1 LHYRLKF
8 HILRIYGLFS
18 LCDLAIKVLKSIKFE
33 CAGRLISIDVRNVIR
48 KILLI
53 FLLVASFVFVQNGA
67 VASAEDRT
75 LKIVSIISNSETP
88 YDIPLAVDIVVAHDS
103 NRIPVVAVY
112 YAVFLNRTVQ
122 SGGWRFVGADL
133 SYRVTGYDVSVFT
146 ARIPSPVYD
155 ETLPYDTKI
164 VFYVEAVDGDTSV
177 LSCRQEDRWNAS
189 VQDDKLVFVLTDPYP
204 PEILGTEFLPS
215 EPRSD
220 EEVTVMANVTDGKLG
235 AGIEKV
241 DLFFSIDRG
250 RSWSDVRMEFTE
262 GILYEGTLPKYA
274 KDTEVLFYIKA
285 WDSVG
290 NSAKGNQT
298 RYKVQT
304 SLAEKQLFEQILL
317 IAFLMPVVVFGL
329 VAVKYRETV
338 RRYTRVRAA
347 MLWTLA
353 ATLVIVGWLFYVFAA
368 SGRWLWPLF
377 LGLVMIEVWSIVD
390 PRVRGVIIG
399 LIKPTSEYLTRV
411 FEENPPTVLIAT
423 CYALGFAGAVA
434 VAILAYTGR
443 YTLMQAYNTA
453 NLIASYIFFLLAA
466 GVVGQLIWIIYK
478 KEERNDRVP
487 VSE

>member
-1 LHYRLKF
+1 M
-8 HILRIYGLFS
+8 
-18 LCDLAIKVLKSIKFE
+18 
-33 CAGRLISIDVRNVIR
+33 
-48 KILLI
+48 LLP
-53 FLLVASFVFVQNGA
+53 VASFVLVLNGA
-67 VASAEDRT
+67 VGSAEGGA
-75 LKIVSIISNSETP
+75 LNIVSIMSDSETP
-88 YDIPLAVDIVVAHDS
+88 YDVPLAVDIVVGHSSD
-103 NRIPVVAVY
+103 RIPVVVVY

-133 SYRVTGYDVSVFT
+133 SYRVAGYNVSVFT
-146 ARIPSPVYD
+146 ARIPSPVYN

-164 VFYVEAVDGDTSV
+164 VFYVEAVDGGSSV
-177 LSCRQEDRWNAS
+177 LSCRQEDRWDAS
-189 VQDDKLVFVLTDPYP
+189 VQDDKLVFLLTDPYP
-204 PEILGTEFLPS
+204 PEILGTEFLPL
-215 EPRSD
+215 EPRSN
-220 EEVTVMANVTDGKLG
+220 EEVIVMANITDGRLG
-235 AGIEKV
+235 SGVDKV
-241 DLFFSIDRG
+241 DLFYSSDRG
-250 RSWSDVRMEFTE
+250 RSWSTSRMGFVEGVR
-262 GILYEGTLPKYA
+262 YEGALAKYA
-274 KDTEVLFYIKA
+274 KDTEVLFYVKA

-298 RYKVQT
+298 RYKVQA
-304 SLAEKQLFEQILL
+304 SLAEEQLSEQILL
-317 IAFLMPVVVFGL
+317 IAFLVPIVVFGV

-353 ATLVIVGWLFYVFAA
+353 ATLVIVGWLFYVFAV

-399 LIKPTSEYLTRV
+399 LIKPISEYLTRV

-466 GVVGQLIWIIYK
+466 GVAGQLIWIIYK
-478 KEERNDRVP
+478 KEDQKDRIS
-487 VSE
+487 VSQ